1 MPLIFSLARKSKP
14 IIFTFPKNNKQ
25 RQNPAHVLSD
35 QLLFQFVAAQYS
47 TFFRAV
53 KINLASKPYLALLDV
68 VGCITVYIKPVPHF
82 FSGGPDL

>member
-53 KINLASKPYLALLDV
+53 KINLGLQALFGF
-68 VGCITVYIKPVPHF
+68 VGRCLLHNRLHQTGTALI
-82 FSGGPDL
+82 SGGPDL